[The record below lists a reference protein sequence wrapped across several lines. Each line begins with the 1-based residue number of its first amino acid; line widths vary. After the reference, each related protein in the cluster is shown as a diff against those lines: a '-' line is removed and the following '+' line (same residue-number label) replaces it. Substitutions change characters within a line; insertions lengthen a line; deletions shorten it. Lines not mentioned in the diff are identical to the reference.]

1 MKRRA
6 FNFILLAAVSV
17 GMLVSATSCN
27 TTIINRV
34 SELCETP
41 VDFKVD
47 GINYR
52 YFPRQNSDGVTLIAD
67 SLLSYKDTITIPEK
81 VEYNG
86 TEYPVTVIGEK
97 AFAHCTGLTKVIFNS
112 HIQVIE
118 EEAFTQ
124 SGITEIT
131 IPEGVQVI
139 GEEAFKDCKG
149 ITSLSLNNVQVIGE
163 KAFTGCS
170 GLKEANLSNIQVIG
184 EEAFAHCTALTS
196 VAVYNIQ
203 VVGNKAFTGC
213 VNLES
218 KSISNVQVI
227 DNNVFSNCPQLK
239 AN

>member
-52 YFPRQNSDGVTLIAD
+52 YCQRQNSDGVTLIAD

-112 HIQVIE
+112 HIQVIG

-139 GEEAFKDCKG
+139 GEEAF
-149 ITSLSLNNVQVIGE
+149 
-163 KAFTGCS
+163 
-170 GLKEANLSNIQVIG
+170 
-184 EEAFAHCTALTS
+184 AHCTALTS
-196 VAVYNIQ
+196 VAVYNVQ
-203 VVGNKAFTGC
+203 VVGNKAFAGC

-227 DNNVFSNCPQLK
+227 DNNVFSNCPKLK